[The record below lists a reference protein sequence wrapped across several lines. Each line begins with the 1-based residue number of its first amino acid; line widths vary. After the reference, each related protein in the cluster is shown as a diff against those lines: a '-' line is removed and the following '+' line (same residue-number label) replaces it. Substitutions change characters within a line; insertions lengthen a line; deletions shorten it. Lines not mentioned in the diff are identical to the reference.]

1 MRYNIL
7 FYIYIILYY
16 IICTFIFVQTFIAI
30 NKKIK
35 IFTYNS
41 LIIFKIIK
49 LLSYQRIEN
58 SLSSH
63 FPWIEFLLF
72 HIKSAI
78 IFSESNVQWKWRRAD
93 KDKCFH
99 ATITRAKSTACV
111 LSCVVGNGPP
121 ARTTSHC
128 YLLVS
133 VSLGGKSISFRRYC
147 ADLFVQVPKRSPHL
161 YPVIPVQQKAE
172 KECGDCWK
180 RKKKE
185 DHCTSRKIE
194 RQNCRAI
201 V

>member
-1 MRYNIL
+1 M
-7 FYIYIILYY
+7 IIL
-16 IICTFIFVQTFIAI
+16 
-30 NKKIK
+30 
-35 IFTYNS
+35 
-41 LIIFKIIK
+41 KIIK
-49 LLSYQRIEN
+49 LLSYQRIQNHWAFIFLE
-58 SLSSH
+58 
-63 FPWIEFLLF
+63 IEFLLF

-78 IFSESNVQWKWRRAD
+78 IFSESNVQWKWRRTD

-99 ATITRAKSTACV
+99 ATITPAKSTACV

-172 KECGDCWK
+172 KECEDCWK
-180 RKKKE
+180 RRKKRGS
-185 DHCTSRKIE
+185 SREIG